1 VPTPPKS
8 HNAAVTHLD
17 QERVKHAGVPLL
29 ENLPIGSGSAERL
42 RVHVCIRACVR
53 MSGHSAV
60 PSSGGSVRLQ
70 YLVHLDVAQACD
82 GLEQV
87 VRLAYQLHVT
97 VPAQATPRLQLL
109 GTQVPRPRVSV
120 PCTYERCA
128 SPTNGRGRASNS
140 GADEDAALCW
150 DTAAPECCAI
160 RNAMSDTCRGRH
172 VCGGGKI
179 AEGFRA
185 GDVLD
190 AVVHHFDEV
199 ARAVGADPLAA
210 RRAILYLGADC
221 LRQPRRG
228 HACRR

>member
-1 VPTPPKS
+1 MPTPPKS
-8 HNAAVTHLD
+8 HNAAVAHLD
-17 QERVKHAGVPLL
+17 QERVKHAGVPFL
-29 ENLPIGSGSAERL
+29 ENLQSA
-42 RVHVCIRACVR
+42 A
-53 MSGHSAV
+53 AV
-60 PSSGGSVRLQ
+60 PSVCACTCVSMRTHVGPQCCAVEWGFGAATV

-97 VPAQATPRLQLL
+97 VPAQATPRLQL

-140 GADEDAALCW
+140 GADKDAARCW
-150 DTAAPECCAI
+150 FTAAPECCAS
-160 RNAMSDTCRGRH
+160 RMPCRGRH

-185 GDVLD
+185 GMYSM
-190 AVVHHFDEV
+190 
-199 ARAVGADPLAA
+199 PLCT
-210 RRAILYLGADC
+210 ILTKWPAPSGPTHSQHGEPSSTLA
-221 LRQPRRG
+221 QI
-228 HACRR
+228 A

>member
-1 VPTPPKS
+1 MWHGVGGTLIGRCREEYRA
-8 HNAAVTHLD
+8 HNSVESTSRAQCQHRRNRTM
-17 QERVKHAGVPLL
+17 PLL
-29 ENLPIGSGSAERL
+29 RTSIRKESSTPVFHFLKTCQSA
-42 RVHVCIRACVR
+42 A
-53 MSGHSAV
+53 AV
-60 PSSGGSVRLQ
+60 PSVCAFTCVSVRATHVGPQ
-70 YLVHLDVAQACD
+70 CRAVEWGFGAAAVYLVHLDVAQACD

-160 RNAMSDTCRGRH
+160 Y
-172 VCGGGKI
+172 
-179 AEGFRA
+179 
-185 GDVLD
+185 
-190 AVVHHFDEV
+190 
-199 ARAVGADPLAA
+199 P
-210 RRAILYLGADC
+210 
-221 LRQPRRG
+221 
-228 HACRR
+228 